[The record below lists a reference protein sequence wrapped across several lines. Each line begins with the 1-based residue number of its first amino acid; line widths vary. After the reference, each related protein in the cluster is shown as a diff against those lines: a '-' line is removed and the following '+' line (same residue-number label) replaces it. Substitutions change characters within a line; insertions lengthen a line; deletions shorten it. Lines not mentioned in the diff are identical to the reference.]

1 MDCKKS
7 GTEIEISERVETSEW
22 SQHSRIRPSELD
34 LSAFLDLTWSS
45 SIAFSSTTPRLIWPG
60 LWRSLCVRAP
70 GLFVVGL
77 HVPNEDLGDSKEG
90 LTIRDLPERVFFLW
104 NVWFF
109 LTLTNFQC
117 QTLRTELCTSSNTK
131 MHESYRN
138 LTNLKTFM
146 KNGKWLEVW
155 SNLPQSKLFVSKW
168 VELAKLANCEFLI
181 RPVAFTVIRRFLF
194 TGIAFPCK
202 NLLNPR
208 KCERKGIVA

>member
-60 LWRSLCVRAP
+60 LWRSLSVRAP

-90 LTIRDLPERVFFLW
+90 LTIRDLPERVKNFVRCVIFL
-104 NVWFF
+104 
-109 LTLTNFQC
+109 NFHK
-117 QTLRTELCTSSNTK
+117 LSVPNLEDRIVHILKHKNAWELSKPYQSQNLHENTVSGLKSKAICHNPSYLFSNESS
-131 MHESYRN
+131 
-138 LTNLKTFM
+138 
-146 KNGKWLEVW
+146 
-155 SNLPQSKLFVSKW
+155 
-168 VELAKLANCEFLI
+168 
-181 RPVAFTVIRRFLF
+181 
-194 TGIAFPCK
+194 
-202 NLLNPR
+202 
-208 KCERKGIVA
+208 